1 MASTFPL
8 KTAAVALSVG
18 MLVTGCAHEKEP
30 VYRTFYYRCAD
41 TSRFTVKELDK
52 NRVELKRGVNR
63 YTLKPVEAPNGKKYA
78 SEVASFWD
86 RGAEVDFDVKGKA
99 YTGCKLDNVQSSDEA
114 IRELQIRLPT
124 DMDRPQQK

>member
-1 MASTFPL
+1 MTNCIHGRLALLASACL
-8 KTAAVALSVG
+8 LAA
-18 MLVTGCAHEKEP
+18 GCAHEKEP
-30 VYRTFYYRCAD
+30 VYRTFYYRCPD

-63 YTLKPVEAPNGKKYA
+63 YTLKPVAAPSGKKYA

-86 RGAEVDFDVKGKA
+86 KGEDVDFDVKGKA

-114 IRELQIRLPT
+114 IRELQIRLP
-124 DMDRPQQK
+124 MDSGSDKKP

>member
-1 MASTFPL
+1 MASKFPAEL
-8 KTAAVALSVG
+8 AAVTLGIGV
-18 MLVTGCAHEKEP
+18 LVAGCAHEKEP
-30 VYRTFYYRCAD
+30 VYRTFYYRCPD

-63 YTLKPVEAPNGKKYA
+63 YTLKPVEAGGGKKYA
-78 SEVASFWD
+78 SDVASFSD
-86 RGAEVDFDVKGKA
+86 RGEEVDFEVKGKA

-124 DMDRPQQK
+124 DSGGAQKR

>member
-8 KTAAVALSVG
+8 KVIAVVLPVAALVA
-18 MLVTGCAHEKEP
+18 GCAHEKEP

-41 TSRFTVKELDK
+41 SSRFTVKELDK

-63 YTLKPVEAPNGKKYA
+63 YTLKPVEAPSGKKYA

-86 RGAEVDFDVKGKA
+86 KGDAVDFDVKGKA

-114 IRELQIRLPT
+114 VRELQIRLPVDT
-124 DMDRPQQK
+124 GRPDQR

>member
-1 MASTFPL
+1 MASKFPL
-8 KTAAVALSVG
+8 EVAAATLSIGILVA
-18 MLVTGCAHEKEP
+18 GCAHEKEP

-63 YTLKPVEAPNGKKYA
+63 YTLKPAEAASGKKFA
-78 SEVASFWD
+78 SDVASFWD
-86 RGAEVDFDVKGKA
+86 KGEEVDFEVKGKA

-114 IRELQIRLPT
+114 IRELQIRLPSDT
-124 DMDRPQQK
+124 GSGQKR